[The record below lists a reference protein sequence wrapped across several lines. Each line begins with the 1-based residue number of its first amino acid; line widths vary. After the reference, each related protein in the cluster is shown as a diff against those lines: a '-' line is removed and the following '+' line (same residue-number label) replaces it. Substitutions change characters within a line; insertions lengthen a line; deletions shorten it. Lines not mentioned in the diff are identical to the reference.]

1 MISSLL
7 FTRQLT
13 TNTLLKLGTELG
25 SCTAAFLLFL
35 LETAV

>member
-1 MISSLL
+1 MSASLP

-13 TNTLLKLGTELG
+13 TNTLLKLGAELG
-25 SCTAAFLLFL
+25 SCAAAFL

>member
-1 MISSLL
+1 MSASLL

-13 TNTLLKLGTELG
+13 TNTLLKLG
-25 SCTAAFLLFL
+25 SCAATFLLFL